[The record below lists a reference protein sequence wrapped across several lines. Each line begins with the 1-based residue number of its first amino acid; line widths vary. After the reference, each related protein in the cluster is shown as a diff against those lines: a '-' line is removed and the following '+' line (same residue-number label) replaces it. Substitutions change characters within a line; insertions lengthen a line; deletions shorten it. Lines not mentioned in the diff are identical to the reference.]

1 VPFSRPM
8 APPAAS
14 TEERPGP
21 VHLPRDRLP
30 ARRLHPRPEHPR
42 RGQLF
47 HPVPADRAP
56 AVQDTAA
63 PPEAAAAPAAA
74 GPGAEPRAGT
84 APGSL
89 GRHGE
94 AGLAADTHGAPP
106 AGRRVLVVE
115 ASPRGPAAVPADR
128 ACRRRPARAPHA
140 RPGGHRRRSRGG
152 GCLHAFTAVLGVQDA
167 HA

>member
-1 VPFSRPM
+1 M

-14 TEERPGP
+14 RRNGLGLSICREIAYLLGGSIHARSTQDEGSCFTLYLPTVHPPSRTRRPHRQPPQPLRG
-21 VHLPRDRLP
+21 R
-30 ARRLHPRPEHPR
+30 ARRRAAR
-42 RGQLF
+42 R
-47 HPVPADRAP
+47 
-56 AVQDTAA
+56 
-63 PPEAAAAPAAA
+63 
-74 GPGAEPRAGT
+74 GT